1 MLGNEISPKIQQI
14 AMEQNV
20 GQLAKMYSTK
30 FVDNVVVAELFS
42 FKS

>member
-1 MLGNEISPKIQQI
+1 MLGNEVSPKNQQI
-14 AMEQNV
+14 AIGQNA